1 MFRGTFDVR
10 ASDINEEMK
19 MAAAQ
24 ALAGLISDEELTADY
39 IIPKAFDKRVGP
51 AVAKAVADAARK
63 SGVARL

>member
-19 MAAAQ
+19 MAAAG
-24 ALAGLISDEELTADY
+24 ALAALISDGELSADY
-39 IIPKAFDKRVGP
+39 IIPRAFDKRVGP
-51 AVAKAVADAARK
+51 AVARAVAEAARA